1 MKQDLEH
8 LRGGPF
14 LHCLQKVSELET
26 LPVTILKQIQQQIR
40 VDLETIEKV
49 SPPKLPGC
57 FSVSLRDARTVGAEQ
72 NSCGFGGRMI
82 HSTNMPTWQKMVRFT
97 PGTLKQRYWRSE
109 HVTNHWEKRH
119 CVLKNFFRC
128 VSLKFL
134 VATLTPEKTF
144 FQTIYQHTA
153 MKCMVCRERNR
164 SVAVLPCNHYVL
176 CEVCANKKTDC
187 PFCHAQIQQRTPVVL
202 PM

>member
-1 MKQDLEH
+1 MRDLSSANSFCHYPFLYLQALNQVAKMKQDLEH

-82 HSTNMPTWQKMVRFT
+82 HSTNMPT
-97 PGTLKQRYWRSE
+97 
-109 HVTNHWEKRH
+109 
-119 CVLKNFFRC
+119 
-128 VSLKFL
+128 
-134 VATLTPEKTF
+134 
-144 FQTIYQHTA
+144 
-153 MKCMVCRERNR
+153 
-164 SVAVLPCNHYVL
+164 
-176 CEVCANKKTDC
+176 
-187 PFCHAQIQQRTPVVL
+187 
-202 PM
+202 